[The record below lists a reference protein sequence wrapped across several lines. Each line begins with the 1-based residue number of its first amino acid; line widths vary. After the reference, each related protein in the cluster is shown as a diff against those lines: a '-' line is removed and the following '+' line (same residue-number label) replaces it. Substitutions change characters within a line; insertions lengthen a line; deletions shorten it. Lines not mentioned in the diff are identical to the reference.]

1 MKNLYLTITNECNLH
16 CPHCY
21 KEDFKKSFF
30 SFEKVK
36 ETLENN
42 KDIDSIILYGGE
54 FLLEKYSIK
63 VIELITFLKS
73 KNLSISGTT
82 NLCFKNLSENQL
94 YILNQLDSISTS
106 WNPLRFSSDEQ
117 FNWWLSNI
125 SKLEG
130 KSLSL
135 LITLTKSLIEHD
147 YFGQLREFCNPRYW
161 SFETVKFEPFIGEG
175 SERPSNE
182 EVDNYLCK
190 LYDNLKIFLNEKQIE
205 PFSSIISGFK
215 NHISTGTFNRKCYDH
230 SLCLEVNGDLKICP
244 QFQKDIENPKK
255 SFFNFDKR
263 CLGCKFFAFCK
274 GNCPLLKFDNSGCP
288 GYPKLFQRI
297 LSNGD

>member
-1 MKNLYLTITNECNLH
+1 MKNLYLTITDECNLH

-21 KEDFKKSFF
+21 KEDFKKSLF
-30 SFEKVK
+30 SFEKIK
-36 ETLENN
+36 KILENN
-42 KDIDSIILYGGE
+42 KDIDFIILYGGE
-54 FLLEKYSIK
+54 FLLEKYSTK
-63 VIELITFLKS
+63 VIDLITFLKS

-106 WNPLRFSSDEQ
+106 WNPLRFSDEQ

-125 SKLEG
+125 NKLKG
-130 KSLSL
+130 KPLSL
-135 LITLTKSLIEHD
+135 LIALTKSLIERS
-147 YFGQLREFCNPRYW
+147 YFDQIQNFCKLP
-161 SFETVKFEPFIGEG
+161 FETIKFEPFIGEG
-175 SERPSNE
+175 FERPLNK
-182 EVDNYLCK
+182 EVDVYLCE
-190 LYDNLKIFLNEKQIE
+190 LYNSLKNFLNEKQIE

-255 SFFNFDKR
+255 SFFNFDER
-263 CLGCKFFAFCK
+263 CLECKFFAFCK

-297 LSNGD
+297 LSNGN